1 MAVYGGVDAIEV
13 DALDGDLPHHVG
25 VSTIWLRRGAAVLGA
40 LAFAVTLF
48 AALTLQ
54 ALSTTFARPDF
65 YPEQLERA
73 DVYRFVSADLADAFI
88 EDLRQLDADEF
99 GEDFT
104 GNPVAA
110 SGLTTRQVADALR
123 RALPPEDIEALLA
136 PAFEQAGEYAAGERD
151 EVTITIDAGRHVEAL
166 VRELTALMRDSG
178 AYARLLDDEFD
189 PMFREWADE
198 ALPAGGTDSAWL
210 TFLRGADTGDSLV
223 RVFRRVVT
231 PEWLADQT
239 EESAD
244 ALTDYLVGNSEGFE
258 LRIELDDAQ
267 ATAAAEELEAILG
280 DGDAYDL
287 AQAAVIE
294 PAVEQHVVATAELP
308 YGITLT
314 REQARAA
321 LSEAV
326 SPAWAD
332 QQARV
337 LAHEVSAYVTGQ
349 ADGFAAEIDLESVKA
364 AAAAALTDAA
374 TANLEASLRDLPPC
388 TTAAEIAA
396 ARDATRRA
404 LPSCIPPGVTASEMA
419 SQARPNIAASIAGFI
434 VEPVPDTVLL
444 TESDLRDAI
453 RQDGGE
459 DALAAVD
466 DLRALFTGGW
476 TYTDANLRAELS
488 DDAQAALDDVRA
500 FLGDGY
506 VINVSAEDRE
516 GFEGALEGA
525 RDGTE
530 SVRRGRWVAAVLAVA
545 LLASVGALG
554 GTSWRGRV
562 AWGAAALLAAAGL
575 IALVSGPVY
584 QAASGAVLD
593 AIRDEVASDPGARFA
608 LTSELLTNKLIDI
621 AELSF
626 DAFAGSIARNSVVL
640 AVLGAIALGV
650 SLSWDRITEVGD
662 RARS

>member
-13 DALDGDLPHHVG
+13 DALDGYLPHHVG
-25 VSTIWLRRGAAVLGA
+25 VSTIWLRRGAAVLVA

-198 ALPAGGTDSAWL
+198 ALPPGEADSAWL
-210 TFLRGADTGDSLV
+210 TFLRGATGDSLV

-231 PEWLADQT
+231 PEWLADEVEQ
-239 EESAD
+239 SAD

-267 ATAAAEELEAILG
+267 AMAAAEELEAILG

-314 REQARAA
+314 REEARAA

-337 LAHEVSAYVTGQ
+337 LAREVSAYVTGQ

-374 TANLEASLRDLPPC
+374 TASLEASLRDLPQC

-459 DALAAVD
+459 EALTSLD
-466 DLRALFTGGW
+466 DLRGLFTGGW
-476 TYTDANLRAELS
+476 TYTDADLRAELS
-488 DDAQAALDDVRA
+488 DDAQAALGDVRA

-506 VINVSAEDRE
+506 VINVSTEDRE
-516 GFEGALEGA
+516 GFEETLEGA
-525 RDGTE
+525 RNGTE

-593 AIRDEVASDPGARFA
+593 AIRDEVASDPGATFA
-608 LTSELLTNKLIDI
+608 LTSQLLTNKLIDI

-650 SLSWDRITEVGD
+650 SLSWDRITAVGD

>member
-1 MAVYGGVDAIEV
+1 MYGGAEPAEM

-25 VSTIWLRRGAAVLGA
+25 VSTIWLRRGAAVLVA
-40 LAFAVTLF
+40 FAFAVVLF

-54 ALSTTFARPDF
+54 ALNSTFARAEF

-73 DVYRFVSADLADAFI
+73 DVYRFISADLADAFI
-88 EDLRQLDADEF
+88 EDLQQLDADEF

-110 SGLTTRQVADALR
+110 SGLTTRQVADAMR
-123 RALPPEDIEALLA
+123 RAFPPEDLEALLA
-136 PAFEQAGEYAAGERD
+136 PAFEQAAEYAAGERD
-151 EVTITIDAGRHVEAL
+151 EVTITIGAGGHIEAL
-166 VRELTALMRDSG
+166 VRELTALMRESG
-178 AYARLLDDEFD
+178 TYGRLLDDEFD

-198 ALPAGGTDSAWL
+198 ALPPGEADSAWL
-210 TFLRGADTGDSLV
+210 EFLRGAETGDSLV

-231 PEWLADQT
+231 PEWLADEVEQ
-239 EESAD
+239 SAD
-244 ALTDYLVGNSEGFE
+244 ALTAYLVGNAEGFE

-287 AQAAVIE
+287 ARAAVIE
-294 PAVEQHVVATAELP
+294 PAVEEHVVAAAELP

-314 REQARAA
+314 REEARAA
-321 LSEAV
+321 LLEAV
-326 SPAWAD
+326 SPAWVE

-337 LAHEVSAYVTGQ
+337 LARGVSAYVTGQ

-364 AAAAALTDAA
+364 DAAAALTDAA

-396 ARDATRRA
+396 ARDEARRS
-404 LPSCIPPGVTASEMA
+404 LPPCIPPGMTASELA
-419 SQARPNIAASIAGFI
+419 SQARPNIAASIAAFI

-453 RQDGGE
+453 RRDGGDE
-459 DALAAVD
+459 ALTALD
-466 DLRALFTGGW
+466 DLRGLFAEGW
-476 TYTDANLRAELS
+476 TYTDADLRADLS
-488 DDAQAALDDVRA
+488 DDDAATLDDVRSFLGEGYVIEVSAADDEGLEAALDDVREWTEAVSRARWMA
-500 FLGDGY
+500 F
-506 VINVSAEDRE
+506 VFAI
-516 GFEGALEGA
+516 
-525 RDGTE
+525 
-530 SVRRGRWVAAVLAVA
+530 A
-545 LLASVGALG
+545 LLAAVGALG
-554 GTSWRGRV
+554 GMRWRGRV
-562 AWGAAALLAAAGL
+562 AWGAAALLAAAGP

-593 AIRDEVASDPGARFA
+593 AIRDEIASDPRATFA

-621 AELSF
+621 VEVSI
-626 DAFAGSIARNSVVL
+626 DAFAGSIARNSLVL
-640 AVLGAIALGV
+640 AALGAIALGV
-650 SLSWDRITEVGD
+650 SLSWDRITEAVD

>member
-25 VSTIWLRRGAAVLGA
+25 VSTIWLRRGAAVLVA

-198 ALPAGGTDSAWL
+198 ALPPGEADSAWL
-210 TFLRGADTGDSLV
+210 TFLRGATGDSLV

-231 PEWLADQT
+231 PEWLADEVEQ
-239 EESAD
+239 SAD
-244 ALTDYLVGNSEGFE
+244 ALTDYLVGNTEGFE

-314 REQARAA
+314 REEARAA

-337 LAHEVSAYVTGQ
+337 LAREVSAYVTGQ
-349 ADGFAAEIDLESVKA
+349 ADGFTAEIDIEPVKA

-374 TANLEASLRDLPPC
+374 TASLEASLRDLPQC

-396 ARDATRRA
+396 SRDATRRA

-434 VEPVPDTVLL
+434 VDPVPDTVLL

-459 DALAAVD
+459 DALIAVD
-466 DLRALFTGGW
+466 DLRGLFTGGW
-476 TYTDANLRAELS
+476 TYTDADLRAELS
-488 DDAQAALDDVRA
+488 DDAQTALDDVRA

-516 GFEGALEGA
+516 GFEETLEGA

-530 SVRRGRWVAAVLAVA
+530 SVRRGRWVAAVLAIA

-593 AIRDEVASDPGARFA
+593 AIRDEVASEPGAAFA

-621 AELSF
+621 AEMSF

-640 AVLGAIALGV
+640 AVLGVIALGV